1 MRDGFMNI
9 KVSIGEVVD
18 KYTILEIKLD
28 HARDVRQ
35 IRNIIREYDYL
46 KNKVDKLK
54 VSLKLIE
61 ALKVVNMTMWEIED
75 EIRQLEA
82 KKDFSDKF
90 IQLARAVYKNNDQRS
105 KIKKKINE
113 QYGSEFVEE
122 KILPKYEKEVKK

>member
-1 MRDGFMNI
+1 MKI

>member
-1 MRDGFMNI
+1 MKI

-28 HARDVRQ
+28 HARDIKQ

-46 KNKVDKLK
+46 KSKVDKLQI
-54 VSLKLIE
+54 SSKLVE

-75 EIRQLEA
+75 EIRKMEA
-82 KKDFSDKF
+82 DKDFSDKF
-90 IQLARAVYKNNDQRS
+90 VQLARAVYKNNDQRS

-122 KILPKYEKEVKK
+122 KILPKYENPTRR